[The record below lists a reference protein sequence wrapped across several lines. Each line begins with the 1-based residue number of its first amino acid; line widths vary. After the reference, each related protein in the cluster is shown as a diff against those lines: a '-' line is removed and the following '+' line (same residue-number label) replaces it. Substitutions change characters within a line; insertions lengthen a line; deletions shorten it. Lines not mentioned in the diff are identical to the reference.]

1 MSQKPEN
8 RFIDRLNNKL
18 PIKKRRGSAKARE
31 QHAQHMHY
39 EKMANPYRGGTAD
52 SWYSGKND
60 IWIEFKYLPTMPVT
74 KVVKPLEM
82 LSTLQQEWLNERR
95 AEGREVYVVIGCPD
109 GGVVLKDG
117 EWNGELPA
125 QQFRSLVIS
134 LPQLSEFICQRVFEG

>member
-1 MSQKPEN
+1 MAQKPEN
-8 RFIDRLNNKL
+8 RFIDRVNDKL

-31 QHAQHMHY
+31 RYLHHMHY

-60 IWIEFKYLPTMPVT
+60 IWVEYKYLPTMPVT

-82 LSTLQQEWLNERR
+82 LSTLQQEWLNERH
-95 AEGREVYVVIGCPD
+95 AEGREVYVIIGCPD

-117 EWNGELPA
+117 EWNSELSA
-125 QQFRSLVIS
+125 QQFRSLVLS
-134 LPQLSEFICQRVFEG
+134 VPQLAEFIYQRVFEG

>member
-8 RFIDRLNNKL
+8 RFIDRLNDKL
-18 PIKKRRGSAKARE
+18 PIKKRRRSAKARE
-31 QHAQHMHY
+31 HHTHHMHY

-74 KVVKPLEM
+74 KIVKPREM

-95 AEGREVYVVIGCPD
+95 AEGREVYVIIGCPE
-109 GGVVLKDG
+109 GGVILKDG
-117 EWNGELPA
+117 EWDQELTA
-125 QQFRSLVIS
+125 EQFRSSVIS
-134 LPQLSEFICQRVFEG
+134 IPQLSEFIYQRVFEE